1 MTTFKIEA
9 ALEGFFL
16 MLNRAAQDPRLSADA
31 LAVLTYLHSL
41 PPNWKIA
48 IDGIQ
53 RHFSMKEKSANSV
66 EVPQNYQA
74 MGRDR
79 TRQAINLLRELGYI
93 TRVKTSSTTYEY
105 LVYAAADLNPNPE
118 SGVKVAC
125 PQKPAKVGSPDSDI
139 KVGSPEVGSPEVGSP
154 EVGSPDAI
162 TKQIDLQNKDLKKTH
177 TSTKSATKV
186 EAQWMSFPEPVE
198 QECHQLVS
206 KNALPSFDQVSSLIP
221 VYADYVAYLAW
232 IKKDSESWANNWQA
246 FARKQVQD
254 LVRGSGN
261 STFPRWKAGELP
273 GQAANSPQKTGLS
286 RDQINAIFDEIDGA
300 A

>member
-1 MTTFKIEA
+1 MTASAETVFAVQQALQRPIAFHRVFAQIGGGLVPGLFLSQLWYWHGRGSDPDWTHKTIDEWTEETGLSRKEQDRAKRELVGRGLISIEKRGVPCRCYFRLNMPEIIEKIASNPNGYPVCPKRTNKNVPMGQTSLSQTDKQECPDGTNKLVPNGQTLYKETETTQRLLTETTHRETSATKIEA
-9 ALEGFFL
+9 
-16 MLNRAAQDPRLSADA
+16 
-31 LAVLTYLHSL
+31 
-41 PPNWKIA
+41 
-48 IDGIQ
+48 
-53 RHFSMKEKSANSV
+53 
-66 EVPQNYQA
+66 
-74 MGRDR
+74 
-79 TRQAINLLRELGYI
+79 
-93 TRVKTSSTTYEY
+93 
-105 LVYAAADLNPNPE
+105 
-118 SGVKVAC
+118 
-125 PQKPAKVGSPDSDI
+125 
-139 KVGSPEVGSPEVGSP
+139 
-154 EVGSPDAI
+154 
-162 TKQIDLQNKDLKKTH
+162 
-177 TSTKSATKV
+177 
-186 EAQWMSFPEPVE
+186 QWTSFPDPVE

-261 STFPRWKAGELP
+261 STVPRWKAGELP